1 MNNYEGEIMDKALT
15 RTVVRPVVAMVVAL
29 QMFLFKAA
37 VMVAQDATKDVY
49 VDIDVKGAGGAWYG
63 NWWIWA
69 IGVAVF
75 LIIIVAL
82 TNRGSNNT
90 VRTD

>member
-1 MNNYEGEIMDKALT
+1 MSRVMKTTLM
-15 RTVVRPVVAMVVAL
+15 RPVIAAILAL
-29 QMFLFKAA
+29 QVLIFKS
-37 VMVAQDATKDVY
+37 VILVAQETKNVN
-49 VDIDVKGAGGAWYG
+49 VDIDVKGPAGGAWYG